1 MHLHGVELIIVLL
14 FMVLVLAIIAFRL
27 NIPYPMVLLVG
38 GTAIAFTPGLPRV
51 TLDPELVFILFLP
64 PILFS
69 AAYFTSWRDFKANRR
84 PIGLLAVGGVL
95 VTMSIV
101 AVVARMLIP
110 DISWP
115 VAFLIGAI
123 VSPPDA
129 VAATAIFQRL
139 GVPHRTVT
147 ILEGESLVNDATAL
161 IAYRFAIG
169 AVVAGTFSIWEASLQ
184 FVLVASGGV
193 LLGLASGW
201 VMVHV
206 IRLISEPA
214 LSIAATLIFPLG
226 IYLLAESLHIS
237 GVLATVAAGLTYS
250 RRQAL
255 STTPKERS
263 GGFAVWSTGIL
274 LVNCLV
280 FILMGLQLGEI
291 VDNLQAREEGS
302 GESLVDLLGQGLAI
316 SLAVIVA
323 RFIWVYLSAY
333 IPRLLSSR
341 LRAADPAQQAAIFVI
356 GWSGLRGIVSLA
368 SALALPLT
376 LDNGEP
382 FPFREETVFITFV
395 VIAVTL
401 LGQGLPLPWILEKL
415 DFHDDGK
422 MESEFIGA
430 RRVAATAIIERLDA
444 VEHEPWAP
452 LGHVIELRTR
462 FSHSLEHLPH
472 TGRVEDYDTDHIES
486 HNRLRNEVFDAARH
500 AVTAARNR
508 GEIGDEARRLVEQ
521 ELDLESLRTEF

>member
-1 MHLHGVELIIVLL
+1 
-14 FMVLVLAIIAFRL
+14 
-27 NIPYPMVLLVG
+27 
-38 GTAIAFTPGLPRV
+38 
-51 TLDPELVFILFLP
+51 
-64 PILFS
+64 
-69 AAYFTSWRDFKANRR
+69 
-84 PIGLLAVGGVL
+84 
-95 VTMSIV
+95 
-101 AVVARMLIP
+101 
-110 DISWP
+110 
-115 VAFLIGAI
+115 
-123 VSPPDA
+123 
-129 VAATAIFQRL
+129 
-139 GVPHRTVT
+139 
-147 ILEGESLVNDATAL
+147 
-161 IAYRFAIG
+161 
-169 AVVAGTFSIWEASLQ
+169 VAGTFSIWEASLQ

-302 GESLVDLLGQGLAI
+302 GGSLLDLLGQGLAI

-368 SALALPLT
+368 SALALPMT

-452 LGHVIELRTR
+452 RGHVIELRTR
-462 FSHSLEHLPH
+462 FSHSLEHLPE

-500 AVTAARNR
+500 AVTTARNR